1 MADSQPMGM
10 GIALTVALLLWA
22 GMLFFRKTAHLRKE
36 EKALGNIAG
45 GFAVLAMCM
54 CLSIFPWDKIHSLND
69 ITATLVSSIQFP
81 NRFLT
86 IATLCAV
93 LVAGVV
99 AKEIKGQYETHGL
112 QFYFAGMM
120 VLTLCSSIYL
130 MDDMLQTADDY
141 RIYGEEGMGSGY
153 IAGAEYLPYGAD
165 ATLFWTHDPYAG
177 EMVAITDYH
186 KDGIKIEMHCQNRGD
201 KTEIVELPLLYY
213 YGYRAY
219 DKITGQEL
227 TITTSDNYAVCVE
240 VPAGYEGT
248 VQVTFVSP
256 WYWRVAEVVSCLS
269 LLGLVAGVAME
280 KNGREKFMRMI
291 EKIKSKGNSTFWCLV
306 GIFLTGA
313 LPLFT
318 NYCLNSAEVPYQLV
332 RIENMKDYLSAG
344 IFQMAMPVNW
354 QYEHGTAGLDGN
366 LFWLLPVLLRMT
378 GAALESVY
386 RMFLICIYAVT
397 VCFSYKTLEEGFQNK
412 KQR

>member
-1 MADSQPMGM
+1 
-10 GIALTVALLLWA
+10 
-22 GMLFFRKTAHLRKE
+22 
-36 EKALGNIAG
+36 
-45 GFAVLAMCM
+45 
-54 CLSIFPWDKIHSLND
+54 
-69 ITATLVSSIQFP
+69 
-81 NRFLT
+81 
-86 IATLCAV
+86 
-93 LVAGVV
+93 
-99 AKEIKGQYETHGL
+99 
-112 QFYFAGMM
+112 
-120 VLTLCSSIYL
+120 
-130 MDDMLQTADDY
+130 
-141 RIYGEEGMGSGY
+141 
-153 IAGAEYLPYGAD
+153 
-165 ATLFWTHDPYAG
+165 
-177 EMVAITDYH
+177 
-186 KDGIKIEMHCQNRGD
+186 
-201 KTEIVELPLLYY
+201 
-213 YGYRAY
+213 
-219 DKITGQEL
+219 
-227 TITTSDNYAVCVE
+227 
-240 VPAGYEGT
+240 
-248 VQVTFVSP
+248 
-256 WYWRVAEVVSCLS
+256 
-269 LLGLVAGVAME
+269 
-280 KNGREKFMRMI
+280 MI